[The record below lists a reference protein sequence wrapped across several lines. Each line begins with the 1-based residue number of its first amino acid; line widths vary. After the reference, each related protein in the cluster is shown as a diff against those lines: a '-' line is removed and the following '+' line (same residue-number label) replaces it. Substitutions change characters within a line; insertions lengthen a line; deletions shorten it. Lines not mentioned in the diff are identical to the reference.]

1 LGWKKNRVNSLH
13 TRVKGNRVGMEM
25 KMQREATISHTPLK
39 FNKNTNA
46 KAKNNQKVK
55 KAKKDEVK

>member
-1 LGWKKNRVNSLH
+1 
-13 TRVKGNRVGMEM
+13 VKGNRVGMEM

-55 KAKKDEVK
+55 KAKKDEVKSS